1 MSSTAKLVSEIQSF
15 CQQEYDRI
23 YQRHRFGISGRE
35 IVQEYTRLADN
46 VIHRIIRQAEQEGI
60 LSEEYP
66 LAILALGGYGREE
79 LSRHSDIDIMLVYN
93 RRGGQ
98 TLLEAFASQLVTVLW
113 DTGFDVG
120 HSCRSIH
127 ECVQVTQND
136 FFSKTSMLE
145 ARYVTGNTQV
155 YRQYQRVTSKLLF
168 KRQVGRFISQK
179 IQDWN
184 DRHEAY
190 GSTIYLQE
198 PNIKESVG
206 GLRDFHTAIWIS
218 AVRYGLTTID
228 ELYQRQIIPLA
239 VYEPTVEAIDFMLRL
254 RNELHLLNRQQR
266 DVLSFEIQENVA
278 KYLGYQDNAV
288 FWAEEQMLRDYY
300 LHAENIFEFAKL
312 IIDQTNYGRR
322 QLLPILNLFQNKK
335 LEDGFQ
341 VVRNE
346 IVFQKG
352 QEDFAT
358 NPEQI
363 IKLFVHHQQTNY
375 QVGAKVRHTIT
386 ANLDKIDDN
395 FRHSP
400 EIAADFLSILR
411 ASTKVA
417 HTLRRMHHWKVLESY
432 LPEFSHLRSQFQHDG
447 FHQYT
452 VDEHTFYA
460 IENLEVATLTQ
471 IKGGQVFIQILN
483 KLERP
488 ELLRLAMLL
497 HDIGKGIE
505 SVGNHHQKS
514 VSLAKTILARLGI
527 KGKDR
532 KLVLFLIR
540 EHLTMSYISRHRD
553 LDDDKVIQTFAQMF
567 DGNVSQLKMLY
578 LLTYADIRA
587 VNAAIWNDWH
597 ATLLWELYRRA
608 LTVVERKNILVKV
621 SDMKYE
627 VIKRLDQQVPVDAIE
642 AHFDSAQTLSVYQ
655 PEIVC
660 QQIQLVEQYKQ
671 FDSAQSIAFSCI
683 EFGEQHTQ
691 IGICTQDSR
700 GLFRQITG
708 VLTAQGI
715 NILSAD
721 IETRDDGIVIDMLT
735 ITETESESDIQQG
748 VSLERCN
755 QLAETLTQIWET
767 EKSLDAWLTKA
778 RNMSLNQ
785 SCLSERIKPQIHQ
798 TEVQVNNDDSDQAT
812 ILEIRTRDRV
822 GLLFSITNAF
832 YQLGLD
838 LRLAKVF
845 TQPTVAIDSFY
856 VTEQDSSKI
865 RSGVRIEEIKQV
877 LEEHLRY

>member
-1 MSSTAKLVSEIQSF
+1 MSSTSKLVSEIQSF
-15 CQQEYDRI
+15 CRQEYDRI
-23 YQRHRFGISGRE
+23 SQRHRFGISGRE

-60 LSEEYP
+60 LSGGYP

-93 RRGGQ
+93 RRSDQ
-98 TLLEAFASQLVTVLW
+98 TQLEAFASQLITVLW

-127 ECVQVTQND
+127 ECVQVTQD
-136 FFSKTSMLE
+136 DLFSKTSMLE
-145 ARYVTGNTQV
+145 ARYVAGDMQV
-155 YRQYQRVTSKLLF
+155 YRQYQRVTSKPLF

-184 DRHEAY
+184 DRHKAY

-218 AVRYGLTTID
+218 AVRYGLTKID

-278 KYLGYQDNAV
+278 KDLGYQDNET
-288 FWAEEQMLRDYY
+288 FWAEEQMLRNYY

-312 IIDQTNYGRR
+312 IIDQANYGRP
-322 QLLPILNLFQNKK
+322 QLLPTLNLFQHQK

-352 QEDFAT
+352 QECFAA
-358 NPEQI
+358 NPARI

-400 EIAADFLSILR
+400 EIAVDFLSVLR
-411 ASTKVA
+411 ASANVA
-417 HTLRRMHHWKVLESY
+417 QTLRRMHRWKVLESY
-432 LPEFSHLRSQFQHDG
+432 LPEFSHLRSQFQLDG

-460 IENLEVATLTQ
+460 IENLELETLTQ
-471 IKGGQVFIQILN
+471 IKDGQVFIQILN
-483 KLERP
+483 ELECP

-497 HDIGKGIE
+497 HDIGKGVE

-514 VSLAKTILARLGI
+514 VSLAKAILARLGI
-527 KGKDR
+527 RGKDR
-532 KLVLFLIR
+532 ALVLSLIR

-567 DGNVSQLKMLY
+567 DGNASQLKMLY

-587 VNAAIWNDWH
+587 VNDVIWNDWH

-608 LTVVERKNILVKV
+608 LTVVERKDILVKL
-621 SDMKYE
+621 SDLKAE
-627 VIKRLDQQVPVDAIE
+627 VIKRLGQQVSVDAIE
-642 AHFDSAQTLSVYQ
+642 DHFDSAQTLSVYQ
-655 PEIVC
+655 PEVVC
-660 QQIQLVEQYKQ
+660 QQIQLVEQYQQ
-671 FDSAQSIAFSCI
+671 FDSAQSIAFSCL
-683 EFGEQHTQ
+683 EFGEQHTR

-708 VLTAQGI
+708 VLTAQRI

-735 ITETESESDIQQG
+735 ITETESENNTQQS
-748 VSLERCN
+748 VPLERCN
-755 QLAETLTQIWET
+755 QLAETLTQIWGT
-767 EKSLDAWLTKA
+767 EKSLDAWLAKA
-778 RNMSLNQ
+778 RNISLNQ
-785 SCLSERIKPQIHQ
+785 LCLSERIKPQIHQ
-798 TEVQVNNDDSDQAT
+798 TEIQVNNDDSDQAT

-822 GLLFSITNAF
+822 GLLFSITDAF

-838 LRLAKVF
+838 LRLAKIF

-856 VTEQDSSKI
+856 VTEQDGSKVL
-865 RSGVRIEEIKQV
+865 SGVRIEEIKQV
-877 LEEHLRY
+877 LEEQLRY

>member
-1 MSSTAKLVSEIQSF
+1 MSSTSKLVSEIQSF
-15 CQQEYDRI
+15 CRQEYDRI
-23 YQRHRFGISGRE
+23 SQRHRFGISGRE

-60 LSEEYP
+60 LSGGYP
-66 LAILALGGYGREE
+66 LAILALGGYGRAE

-93 RRGGQ
+93 RRGDWTQ
-98 TLLEAFASQLVTVLW
+98 LEAFASQLITVLW

-127 ECVQVTQND
+127 ECVQVTQD
-136 FFSKTSMLE
+136 DLFSKTSMLE
-145 ARYVTGNTQV
+145 ARYVTGDMQV
-155 YRQYQRVTSKLLF
+155 YRQYQRVTSKPLF

-184 DRHEAY
+184 DRHKAY

-218 AVRYGLTTID
+218 AVRYGLTKID

-278 KYLGYQDNAV
+278 KDLGYQDNET
-288 FWAEEQMLRDYY
+288 FWAEEQMLRNYY

-312 IIDQTNYGRR
+312 IIDQANYGRP
-322 QLLPILNLFQNKK
+322 QLLPTLNLFQHQK

-352 QEDFAT
+352 QECFAA
-358 NPEQI
+358 NPARI

-411 ASTKVA
+411 ASANVA
-417 HTLRRMHHWKVLESY
+417 QTLRRMHRWKVLESY
-432 LPEFSHLRSQFQHDG
+432 LPEFSHLRSQFQLDG

-460 IENLEVATLTQ
+460 IENLELETLTQ
-471 IKGGQVFIQILN
+471 IKDGQVFIQILN
-483 KLERP
+483 ELERP

-497 HDIGKGIE
+497 HDIGKGVE
-505 SVGNHHQKS
+505 SFGNHHQKS
-514 VSLAKTILARLGI
+514 VSLAKAILARLGI
-527 KGKDR
+527 RGKDR
-532 KLVLFLIR
+532 KLVLSLIR

-567 DGNVSQLKMLY
+567 DGNASQLKMLY

-587 VNAAIWNDWH
+587 VNDVIWNDWH

-608 LTVVERKNILVKV
+608 LTVVERKDILVKL
-621 SDMKYE
+621 SDLKAE
-627 VIKRLDQQVPVDAIE
+627 VIKRLGQQVSVDAIE
-642 AHFDSAQTLSVYQ
+642 DHFDSAQALSVYQ
-655 PEIVC
+655 PEVVC
-660 QQIQLVEQYKQ
+660 QQIQLVEQYQQ
-671 FDSAQSIAFSCI
+671 FDSAQSIAFSCL
-683 EFGEQHTQ
+683 EFGEQHTR

-735 ITETESESDIQQG
+735 ITETESENNTQQS
-748 VSLERCN
+748 VPLERCN
-755 QLAETLTQIWET
+755 QLAETLTQIWGT
-767 EKSLDAWLTKA
+767 EKSLDAWLAKA
-778 RNMSLNQ
+778 RNISLNQ
-785 SCLSERIKPQIHQ
+785 LCLSERIKPQIHQ
-798 TEVQVNNDDSDQAT
+798 TEIQVNNDDSDQAT

-822 GLLFSITNAF
+822 GLLFSITDAF

-838 LRLAKVF
+838 LRLAKIF

-856 VTEQDSSKI
+856 VTEQDGSKI
-865 RSGVRIEEIKQV
+865 LSGVRIEEIKQV
-877 LEEHLRY
+877 LEEQLRY

>member
-46 VIHRIIRQAEQEGI
+46 VIHRIIRQAKQAGI

-93 RRGGQ
+93 QRSNQ
-98 TLLEAFASQLVTVLW
+98 TQLETFASQLITVLW

-145 ARYVTGNTQV
+145 ARYITGNIQV
-155 YRQYQRVTSKLLF
+155 YRQYQRMTSKRLF
-168 KRQVGRFISQK
+168 KRQVGQFISQK

-198 PNIKESVG
+198 PNVKESVG

-218 AVRYGLTTID
+218 AVRYGITKVD

-254 RNELHLLNRQQR
+254 RNELHLLNRHQR

-278 KYLGYQDNAV
+278 KYLGYQDNGT
-288 FWAEEQMLRDYY
+288 FWAEEKMLRDYY

-312 IIDQTNYGRR
+312 IIDQTNYARP
-322 QLLPILNLFQNKK
+322 QLLPILTLFQHKK
-335 LEDGFQ
+335 LGDGFQ

-352 QEDFAT
+352 QGDFAA
-358 NPEQI
+358 NPERI
-363 IKLFVHHQQTNY
+363 IKLFVHYQESNY
-375 QVGAKVRHTIT
+375 QVGAEIRHTII

-411 ASTKVA
+411 ASAKVS
-417 HTLRRMHHWKVLESY
+417 HTLRQMHRWKVLEAY

-471 IKGGQVFIQILN
+471 TKGGQVFIQILN
-483 KLERP
+483 KLEQP

-514 VSLAKTILARLGI
+514 VSLAKAILARLGI
-527 KGKDR
+527 RGKDR
-532 KLVLFLIR
+532 RLVLFLIR
-540 EHLTMSYISRHRD
+540 EHLTMSHISRHRD
-553 LDDDKVIQTFAQMF
+553 LDDDKVIHTFAKIF
-567 DGNVSQLKMLY
+567 EGDVSQLRMLY
-578 LLTYADIRA
+578 VLTYADIRA
-587 VNAAIWNDWH
+587 VNATIWNDWH
-597 ATLLWELYRRA
+597 ATLLWELYRRTLSA
-608 LTVVERKNILVKV
+608 MEKTDISVKV
-621 SDMKYE
+621 SDMKNE
-627 VIKRLDQQVPVDAIE
+627 VIKRLGQQVRVDAIE
-642 AHFDSAQTLSVYQ
+642 AHFDNIQTLSAYQ
-655 PEIVC
+655 PEVAC

-671 FDSAQSIAFSCI
+671 LDSAQSIAFSCL

-700 GLFRQITG
+700 GLFRLITG
-708 VLTAQGI
+708 VLTAQGV

-721 IETRDDGIVIDMLT
+721 IETRDDDIVIDILT
-735 ITETESESDIQQG
+735 ITEREKETGLQQG

-755 QLAETLTQIWET
+755 QLAGTLIQIREN
-767 EKSLDAWLTKA
+767 EKSIDGWLTKA
-778 RNMSLNQ
+778 RNISLNQ
-785 SCLSERIKPQIHQ
+785 SCLSERIKPQIHE
-798 TEVQVNNDDSDQAT
+798 TEIQVNNEDSDQAT

-838 LRLAKVF
+838 LRLAKIF
-845 TQPTVAIDSFY
+845 TQPTVATDSFY
-856 VTEQDSSKI
+856 VTEQDSTKI
-865 RSGVRIEEIKQV
+865 HSGVRIEEIKQV

>member
-1 MSSTAKLVSEIQSF
+1 MSSTSKLVSEIQSF
-15 CQQEYDRI
+15 CRQEYDRI
-23 YQRHRFGISGRE
+23 SQRHRFGISGRE

-60 LSEEYP
+60 LSGGYP

-93 RRGGQ
+93 RRGDRTQ
-98 TLLEAFASQLVTVLW
+98 LEAFASQLITVLW

-127 ECVQVTQND
+127 ECVQVTQD
-136 FFSKTSMLE
+136 DLFSKTSMLE
-145 ARYVTGNTQV
+145 ARYVTGDMQV
-155 YRQYQRVTSKLLF
+155 YRQYQRVTSKPLF

-184 DRHEAY
+184 DRHKAY

-218 AVRYGLTTID
+218 AVRYGLTKID

-278 KYLGYQDNAV
+278 KDLGYQDNET
-288 FWAEEQMLRDYY
+288 FWAEEQMLRNYY

-312 IIDQTNYGRR
+312 IIDQANYGRP
-322 QLLPILNLFQNKK
+322 QLLPTLNLFQHQK

-352 QEDFAT
+352 QECFAA
-358 NPEQI
+358 NPARI

-395 FRHSP
+395 FRHSS

-411 ASTKVA
+411 ASANVA
-417 HTLRRMHHWKVLESY
+417 QTLRRMHRWKVLESY
-432 LPEFSHLRSQFQHDG
+432 LPEFSHLRSQFQLDG

-460 IENLEVATLTQ
+460 IENLEIETLTQ
-471 IKGGQVFIQILN
+471 IKDGQVFIQILN
-483 KLERP
+483 ELERP

-497 HDIGKGIE
+497 HDIGKGVE

-514 VSLAKTILARLGI
+514 VSLAKAILARLGI
-527 KGKDR
+527 RGKDR
-532 KLVLFLIR
+532 KLVLSLIR

-567 DGNVSQLKMLY
+567 DGNASQLKMLY

-587 VNAAIWNDWH
+587 VNDVIWNDWH

-608 LTVVERKNILVKV
+608 LTVVEKKDILVKL
-621 SDMKYE
+621 SDLKAE
-627 VIKRLDQQVPVDAIE
+627 VIKRLGQQVSVDAIE
-642 AHFDSAQTLSVYQ
+642 DHFDSAQTLSVYQ
-655 PEIVC
+655 PEVVC
-660 QQIQLVEQYKQ
+660 QQIQLVEQYQQ
-671 FDSAQSIAFSCI
+671 FDSAQSIAFSCL
-683 EFGEQHTQ
+683 EFGEQHTR

-735 ITETESESDIQQG
+735 ITETESENNTQQS
-748 VSLERCN
+748 VPLERCN
-755 QLAETLTQIWET
+755 QLAETLTQIWGT
-767 EKSLDAWLTKA
+767 EKSLDAWLAKA
-778 RNMSLNQ
+778 RNISLNQ
-785 SCLSERIKPQIHQ
+785 LCLSKRIKPQIHQ
-798 TEVQVNNDDSDQAT
+798 TEIQVNNDDSDQAT

-822 GLLFSITNAF
+822 GLLFSITDAF

-838 LRLAKVF
+838 LRLAKIF

-856 VTEQDSSKI
+856 VTEQDGSKI
-865 RSGVRIEEIKQV
+865 LSGVRIEEIKQV
-877 LEEHLRY
+877 LEEQLRY